1 VTRPSFVVTGA
12 SSGIGRACVTELVL
26 RGAHVWASV
35 RTDADETELAR
46 VHGEAVTVL
55 RMDLRDAASIAAC
68 GEKVA
73 AAGPVRGLVNNA
85 GMARPGPL
93 EHVPLEDFR
102 QQLEVNVTGQLAV
115 TQAMLPALR
124 AEPAARVVTVGSMGG
139 RIAGPM
145 VGPYHTSKFALVGLT
160 DSLRAE
166 LAPSG
171 IDVVLVEPGA
181 VATSIWPRARAAAE
195 EVRAALPE
203 AARERYA
210 AQLDEAERSA
220 ERSARNGV
228 PPERAAR
235 VVVHALTARRVAP
248 RYLVGRDARI
258 AAVLAN
264 LPFRLRYRLT
274 AAKR

>member
-1 VTRPSFVVTGA
+1 MTRLSYVVTGA
-12 SSGIGRACVTELVL
+12 SSGIGRACVTELVR

-46 VHGEAVTVL
+46 VHGDAVSVL
-55 RMDLRDAASIAAC
+55 RMDLRDEASIAEC

-73 AAGPVRGLVNNA
+73 AAGPLQGLVNNA

-93 EHVPLEDFR
+93 EHVPLEVFR

-124 AEPAARVVTVGSMGG
+124 AATRARVVTVGSIGG

-160 DSLRAE
+160 DTLRAE

-171 IDVVLVEPGA
+171 IGVVLVEPGA
-181 VATSIWPRARAAAE
+181 VATAIWPRARAAAE
-195 EVRAALPE
+195 EVRASLPD

-210 AQLDEAERSA
+210 AQLEEAERSA
-220 ERSARNGV
+220 DRSARSGV
-228 PPERAAR
+228 PPEQAAL
-235 VVVHALTARRVAP
+235 VVVRALTTRRPAP
-248 RYLVGRDARI
+248 RYLVGWDARF

-274 AAKR
+274 AAKQ

>member
-1 VTRPSFVVTGA
+1 
-12 SSGIGRACVTELVL
+12 
-26 RGAHVWASV
+26 
-35 RTDADETELAR
+35 
-46 VHGEAVTVL
+46 
-55 RMDLRDAASIAAC
+55 
-68 GEKVA
+68 
-73 AAGPVRGLVNNA
+73 
-85 GMARPGPL
+85 
-93 EHVPLEDFR
+93 
-102 QQLEVNVTGQLAV
+102 
-115 TQAMLPALR
+115 
-124 AEPAARVVTVGSMGG
+124 
-139 RIAGPM
+139 
-145 VGPYHTSKFALVGLT
+145 TSKFALVGLT

-181 VATSIWPRARAAAE
+181 VATAIWPRARAAAE

-210 AQLDEAERSA
+210 AQLDEAERGA

-248 RYLVGRDARI
+248 RYLVGRDARV
-258 AAVLAN
+258 AAALAN